1 MYFHDVLHR
10 LAKHPPAKARD
21 APIER
26 GGTGDY
32 PGPPLMPQFSPE
44 TYNTLVHYALRYCM
58 SLDLALDLIQHME
71 LVSPGLKARYHN
83 FLRSGT
89 LLRRNYLYPLLWR
102 PRMGKLWYHGAMS
115 EAERLIQCIG
125 DSHPTC
131 AKSLANRGLVGMQL
145 LHCPGI
151 SGLTSSR
158 LNCI

>member
-10 LAKHPPAKARD
+10 LVKHLPAKARG

-44 TYNTLVHYALRYCM
+44 TYNTLVHYCM
-58 SLDLALDLIQHME
+58 SLDLATAHGTR
-71 LVSPGLKARYHN
+71 VAWAKARYHN

-89 LLRRNYLYPLLWR
+89 LLRRNYLYPSLWR

-115 EAERLIQCIG
+115 EAEGLTQCIG
-125 DSHPTC
+125 DSHLTC
-131 AKSLANRGLVGMQL
+131 AKSLANRGLVNAAPTLPRHFWVDELTPQL
-145 LHCPGI
+145 YM
-151 SGLTSSR
+151 TV
-158 LNCI
+158 